1 MISYWVLIA
10 FDWKCL
16 LFWNGPD
23 FFLIGNNY
31 SIIGKILRF
40 IGNEVLDLNMCCQLN
55 STDSLDFHVNSVMII
70 ANGWTQIASWV
81 PNPLNSLTLIR
92 NDVIFFSQCII
103 KSDQSTSALNKH
115 LKLHKIEP
123 NLLKLY
129 KNRQVKRNKVRTFL
143 DQK

>member
-92 NDVIFFSQCII
+92 NDVIFFSQWTPEKFKFRSKVAEFAVFSKL
-103 KSDQSTSALNKH
+103 KSL
-115 LKLHKIEP
+115 
-123 NLLKLY
+123 
-129 KNRQVKRNKVRTFL
+129 FL
-143 DQK
+143 RIY

>member
-92 NDVIFFSQCII
+92 NDVIFFSQCKAWYRKVIM
-103 KSDQSTSALNKH
+103 QA
-115 LKLHKIEP
+115 KIFEIRREADP
-123 NLLKLY
+123 I
-129 KNRQVKRNKVRTFL
+129 VA
-143 DQK
+143 QKF